1 MSVLI
6 LDTVYSR
13 HVYRL
18 HFAVNKLD
26 MISFLLYKLIF
37 QILKVEKSEIMNIRQ
52 TKWDYFLPKHQQ
64 IRDIDLIWI
73 WYMYLGKLI
82 FVDS

>member
-52 TKWDYFLPKHQQ
+52 TK
-64 IRDIDLIWI
+64 
-73 WYMYLGKLI
+73 
-82 FVDS
+82 